1 MTQTAENPQSKLT
14 FAEKKK
20 TVHTLG
26 EGIKVIGQMVKRP
39 VGDPKY
45 SVLVDFVDSVTFTK
59 WLESVTPT
67 GRYKSSRDSSPSET
81 WDMNLGYDGTV
92 NMTKVGY
99 TEGVKNLQHAY
110 AQLPASTT
118 QGMVIDHDVAG
129 GDLDV
134 GAFCAGD
141 PCHYDVDPDEDSLGE
156 TKVIRLLFPQ
166 TANCY
171 VTAKQYANRGAALV
185 AIVDALERGGRQV
198 EIVTETSFH
207 SSDSSRKRGLVVTS
221 KVTIKRAGTMMDLTQ
236 IATWL
241 MHPAVFRRMG
251 FAFLEAFAS
260 MQTPVG
266 AVEDR
271 MHSWYG
277 QAGRQLDMSDEPAST
292 IHFPTLE
299 SGRHDTPAESM
310 KTLSDVFSKAGY
322 TIKFD

>member
-1 MTQTAENPQSKLT
+1 MTQPAENPQTKLEFGT
-14 FAEKKK
+14 GKKK
-20 TVHTLG
+20 AVHRLTEGVTVT
-26 EGIKVIGQMVKRP
+26 GQT
-39 VGDPKY
+39 VGQKY
-45 SVLVDFVDSVTFTK
+45 SVVVDYVDTVAVTK

-67 GRYKSSRDSSPSET
+67 GKHHHARRNSPSES
-81 WDMNLGYDGTV
+81 WDMNLGYQGTV
-92 NMTKVGY
+92 DMTKVGY
-99 TEGVKNLQHAY
+99 AEGVKNLQHAH

-118 QGMVIDHDVAG
+118 RGMVIDHDVAG

-166 TANCY
+166 SANCG

-185 AIVDALERGGRQV
+185 AICDALEKGGRQV

-207 SSDSSRKRGLVVTS
+207 ASDSGRKKGLVVTQ
-221 KVTIKRAGTMMDLTQ
+221 KVTVKTAGTMLDLTQ

-241 MHPAVFRRMG
+241 MHPATFRRLG
-251 FAFLEAFAS
+251 FAFLEAFGA

-266 AVEDR
+266 SVCDR
-271 MHSWYG
+271 MSSWYG
-277 QAGRQLDMSDEPAST
+277 QSGRQIDLTAEPLST
-292 IHFPTLE
+292 IHFPRLE
-299 SGRHDTPAESM
+299 DGRFNTPAEAV
-310 KTLSDVFSKAGY
+310 KTLSDVFEKAGY

>member
-1 MTQTAENPQSKLT
+1 MPNPAENPQTKLT
-14 FAEKKK
+14 FGTGK
-20 TVHTLG
+20 TKVIHPLG
-26 EGIKVIGQMVKRP
+26 EGLRVYGQTVK
-39 VGDPKY
+39 GKGF
-45 SVLVDFVDSVTFTK
+45 SVVFDYDDTTSFTK
-59 WLESVTPT
+59 WLESTSNTSPF
-67 GRYKSSRDSSPSET
+67 RASQKEPSEE
-81 WDMNLGYDGTV
+81 WDNGLGYQGTV
-92 NMTKVGY
+92 DMTKVGY
-99 TEGVKNLQHAY
+99 AEGVKNLNHAY
-110 AQLPASTT
+110 AQLPQSTT

-207 SSDSSRKRGLVVTS
+207 SSSWGDARRTPLCVTQ
-221 KVTIKRAGTMMDLTQ
+221 KVTIKRAGTMLDLTQ

-241 MHPAVFRRMG
+241 MHPAVFRRLG
-251 FAFLEAFAS
+251 FAFLENVGA

-266 AVEDR
+266 SVSDR
-271 MHSWYG
+271 MTSCYG
-277 QAGRQLDMSDEPAST
+277 CAGRQVDMSEEPSST
-292 IHFPTLE
+292 VHFPKLE
-299 SGRHDTPAESM
+299 DGRHDTPAESM
-310 KTLSDVFSKAGY
+310 ASLTKVFEQAGY